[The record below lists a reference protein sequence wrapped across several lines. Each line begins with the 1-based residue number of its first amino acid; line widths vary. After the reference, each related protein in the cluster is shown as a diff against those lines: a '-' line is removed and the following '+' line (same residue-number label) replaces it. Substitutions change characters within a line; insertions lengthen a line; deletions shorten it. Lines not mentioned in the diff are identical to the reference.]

1 MSNTS
6 KPRDE
11 LDARPGER
19 TRYDLTGLRTK
30 ARNPLSQQAQVAQQ
44 RAAAAKSA
52 ADAGGGKSGKRR
64 WEGDV
69 TQNIDVEELNSDYV
83 NERAPALLHIQQGGR
98 GGTPWLRRSDV
109 IAQEHYNRFAD
120 DVHAGTA
127 MPPPGTGTSQQ
138 R

>member
-1 MSNTS
+1 M
-6 KPRDE
+6 
-11 LDARPGER
+11 
-19 TRYDLTGLRTK
+19 
-30 ARNPLSQQAQVAQQ
+30 
-44 RAAAAKSA
+44 
-52 ADAGGGKSGKRR
+52 
-64 WEGDV
+64 
-69 TQNIDVEELNSDYV
+69 
-83 NERAPALLHIQQGGR
+83 QQGGR